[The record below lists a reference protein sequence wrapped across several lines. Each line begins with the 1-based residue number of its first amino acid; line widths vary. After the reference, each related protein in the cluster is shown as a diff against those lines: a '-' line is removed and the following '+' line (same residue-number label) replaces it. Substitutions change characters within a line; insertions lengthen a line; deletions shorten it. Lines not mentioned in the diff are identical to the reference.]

1 MSSDKNYIK
10 KTRTVLTFKQL
21 LDALGENQKKS
32 LTSFVSDSSPNKLRK
47 TVYLSSGGKF
57 FKYADFLR
65 AFAIKSGYVP
75 IHPVV
80 TLDYYLSSILHNH
93 NKAEVMKDCFSLLMT
108 CDELWVFEEK
118 LPALK
123 DDSVSSGKKPLSY
136 FPEGVLA
143 EIFFWLTNKT
153 NSPIRFFTWK
163 DVGIAKYIPEASWSL
178 VPDQKKT
185 ETSSEETDDYP
196 QRFGIID
203 LGSSTVKLTICSI
216 GPDKK
221 PEVLHKKAITVNLAE
236 GFFENDELQRL
247 AMERTLE
254 AISDC
259 QKEALDFGVLDI
271 RVIGTGVLRKA
282 NNLSDFIKKIKE
294 KTDLELKV
302 LSGRDEAELIYK
314 AVVSSFKKDGKR
326 MIVVNAGGG
335 SASIVFGDGNKTKY
349 YGLPLGISD
358 LNEKFVNEYP
368 VSKAKYEAMKK
379 FVKDILKENVKDS
392 FKGGTLVYTGG
403 ELDYMIV
410 TGFPLDDFGLSLSH
424 PKKISLGNFRSY
436 AAKMRM
442 MKQEELYAF
451 MPANPKWMNGAV
463 ASNTI
468 LETIA
473 EFLKVET
480 IIPSNKNL
488 NDGVLLTM
496 IE

>member
-1 MSSDKNYIK
+1 MSNDKNY
-10 KTRTVLTFKQL
+10 TRKIRAILTSKQI
-21 LDALGENQKKS
+21 LDALEEDQKKS
-32 LTSFVSDSSPNKLRK
+32 LTSLVSDSSPDKLRK

-57 FKYADFLR
+57 LKYADFLR
-65 AFAIKSGYVP
+65 AFAMKSGYVP
-75 IHPVV
+75 VHPVV
-80 TLDYYLSSILHNH
+80 TLDYYLSSTLHNH
-93 NKAEVMKDCFSLLMT
+93 NKAEVMKDCFSLLMA

-118 LPALK
+118 LPVLK
-123 DDSVSSGKKPLSY
+123 NDSLSSGKRPLSD

-178 VPDQKKT
+178 VPDQK
-185 ETSSEETDDYP
+185 EVEASSGEIDDYP
-196 QRFGIID
+196 QCFGIID

-216 GPDKK
+216 GSDRRA
-221 PEVLHKKAITVNLAE
+221 EVLHKKAITVNLAE
-236 GFFENDELQRL
+236 GFFENNELQRL

-259 QKEALDFGVLDI
+259 QKEALNFGVLDI

-282 NNLSDFIKKIKE
+282 SNLSDFIKKIKE

-302 LSGRDEAELIYK
+302 LSGVDEAELIYK
-314 AVVSSFKKDGKR
+314 AVVSSFKKDNNR
-326 MIVVNAGGG
+326 LIVVNAGGG
-335 SASIVFGDGNKTKY
+335 SASIVFCDGNKTKY

-358 LNEKFVNEYP
+358 LNEKFVSEYP
-368 VSKAKYEAMKK
+368 VSQAKYEAMKK
-379 FVKDILKENVKDS
+379 FIKEILKENVKDS

-410 TGFPLDDFGLSLSH
+410 TGFPLENFDSSLSH
-424 PKKISLGNFRSY
+424 PRKLSLKKFKSHADG
-436 AAKMRM
+436 MRLM
-442 MKQEELYAF
+442 TQEKLSSF

-473 EFLKVET
+473 EFLGVET